1 MNKKF
6 LIPALAVSIIGGGIA
21 GSLLNHTTFAASNT
35 NAPVEKSQE
44 KEVSDAS
51 EQATLKKQAKIT
63 EADAIKIALA
73 KVPGTN
79 NGTELE
85 NEDGKV
91 VYGVEVKDSKNNL
104 SDVKVDAVTGTII
117 KIDTNDKDKS
127 EGENGQKDDKEVKD
141 DQKQDNDKEIADES
155 TKQSQKEQG
164 DNDKEISDDDIQ
176 TNHK

>member
-21 GSLLNHTTFAASNT
+21 GSLLNHKTFAASNT
-35 NAPVEKSQE
+35 NASVEKSQE

-51 EQATLKKQAKIT
+51 EQASLKTQAKIK

-73 KVPGTN
+73 KVPGQN

-91 VYGVEVKDSKNNL
+91 VYAVEVKDTNNSI
-104 SDVKVDAVTGTII
+104 SDVKVDAVTGTIV
-117 KIDTNDKDKS
+117 KIDKDDQDKHES
-127 EGENGQKDDKEVKD
+127 ENGQKDDKEMKD
-141 DQKQDNDKEIADES
+141 DQKQDNDKEVADDG

-164 DNDKEISDDDIQ
+164 DNDKEVSDDAVQ
-176 TNHK
+176 TNQK